1 MPAILTTPTEFDR
14 LLEADTVDALALQRP
29 LPDDALRIVAKGEK
43 EDRSPEFCFVIRIAL
58 SLPRN
63 QGFPAAWQCGLSPL
77 NATPEVEYLLWLT
90 ETEANRLASLRR
102 RGESY
107 SQAVIRPAMA
117 QD

>member
-29 LPDDALRIVAKGEK
+29 LPDDALRIVAKGERRT
-43 EDRSPEFCFVIRIAL
+43 EAPSLLRDPHRPIPTAQSRIPCRLAV
-58 SLPRN
+58 SSIPTERN
-63 QGFPAAWQCGLSPL
+63 ARGQ
-77 NATPEVEYLLWLT
+77 YLLWLT